1 MGSQILRQPD
11 GLYAVFS
18 SETDTIVV
26 WDATE
31 DEIVEHF
38 VEIAVERTR
47 RDVQRILGH
56 VAADEPRRAYF
67 QFALSWEKALEEDR
81 EHGGE
86 AWECFQRGAQ
96 SSR

>member
-38 VEIAVERTR
+38 VEIAAERAR
-47 RDVQRILGH
+47 RDVQRVLGH
-56 VAADEPRRAYF
+56 VSAGEPRRAYY
-67 QFALSWEKALEEDR
+67 QFALTWEGALAKDR
-81 EHGGE
+81 EHRGE
-86 AWECFQRGAQ
+86 AWEYFQKAQ
-96 SSR
+96 RR

>member
-31 DEIVEHF
+31 DEIVDHF
-38 VEIAVERTR
+38 VQIAAERAR
-47 RDVQRILGH
+47 RDVQRALGH
-56 VAADEPRRAYF
+56 VSAGEPRRAYF
-67 QFALSWEKALEEDR
+67 QFTLSWEGALEKDQ

-86 AWECFQRGAQ
+86 AWEYFKRAQR
-96 SSR
+96 S